1 METYESKL
9 KRYYD
14 KEEKLIQYPTK
25 KPLRLLVL
33 EKIAKDFEMG
43 RDYTEKEVN
52 EIIRSHIAFSDHEL
66 IRRELFQYKFVGRLK
81 NGSKYWREEGT
92 QIESL

>member
-14 KEEKLIQYPTK
+14 EEEKLIQYPTK
-25 KPLRLLVL
+25 KPLRVMAL

-66 IRRELFQYKFVGRLK
+66 IRRKLFQYKFVGRLK

>member
-14 KEEKLIQYPTK
+14 EEQKLIQYPTK

>member
-14 KEEKLIQYPTK
+14 EEEKLIQYPTK

>member
-14 KEEKLIQYPTK
+14 EEQKLIQYPTK
-25 KPLRLLVL
+25 KPLRLFVL
-33 EKIAKDFEMG
+33 EKIAKDFEIG